1 MAEQMEKTIIVPDNQ
16 NNGWG
21 NGLPLALAL
30 NPGWGNNN
38 YPYPPYAYGMGN
50 NNGFFG
56 GSGFGAGILGGLLGG
71 LIWGGI
77 GNGNW
82 NFGNWGNGGGAAA
95 SLGAQATAIG
105 NTDTILRAID
115 GTDSDVRLLATTLN
129 TDVDSVKTN
138 LFTLQNGLTALTGQ
152 TGLSAQ
158 QIINAIQAGDAS
170 LAASLCDCCCRMQQ
184 QVLTQGYESRIQNM
198 QQTETLG
205 NAINGNGQRTVDAIA
220 DLKTTM
226 VKEFCDVKER
236 EMQSKIDTQADI
248 ITQLR
253 NAADNAAQTNQLMSY
268 VGSVVAPIAKEVND
282 IKCRLPETVNVPY
295 PQLSVVNT
303 TPNFGN
309 NYGPNYGYGNGFWGG
324 FGGFGNGFGGFGGNV
339 VF

>member
-1 MAEQMEKTIIVPDNQ
+1 MADEKTIIMPENQ

-21 NGLPLALAL
+21 SIPLALAL
-30 NPGWGNNN
+30 NPGWNNN
-38 YPYPPYAYGMGN
+38 SPPYAYG
-50 NNGFFG
+50 NGGLFG
-56 GSGFGAGILGGLLGG
+56 GSGSGFGAGILGGLLGG
-71 LIWGGI
+71 LIWNGI

-82 NFGNWGNGGGAAA
+82 GFNNWNNGGGAAA
-95 SLGAQATAIG
+95 SLGAQATAIS

-129 TDVDSVKTN
+129 SDVNSVKEN

-170 LAASLCDCCCRMQQ
+170 LASQLCQCCCEMRQ
-184 QVLTQGYESRIQNM
+184 LTVEQGYQN
-198 QQTETLG
+198 QIRTLEQTNALG
-205 NAINGNGQRTVDAIA
+205 SAINGQGQRTVDAIA

-236 EMQSKIDTQADI
+236 EMQEKINSLTANN
-248 ITQLR
+248 TLLR
-253 NAADNAAQTNQLMSY
+253 SQIDNANQTAAIAGLI
-268 VGSVVAPIAKEVND
+268 APIAKEVDD
-282 IKCRLPETVNVPY
+282 IKCRMPQTVPVQW
-295 PQLSVVNT
+295 PQLTAVNT
-303 TPNFGN
+303 TPYVNGGFYGN
-309 NYGPNYGYGNGFWGG
+309 AFGNGFW
-324 FGGFGNGFGGFGGNV
+324 GGFGNGFGGFGGNV